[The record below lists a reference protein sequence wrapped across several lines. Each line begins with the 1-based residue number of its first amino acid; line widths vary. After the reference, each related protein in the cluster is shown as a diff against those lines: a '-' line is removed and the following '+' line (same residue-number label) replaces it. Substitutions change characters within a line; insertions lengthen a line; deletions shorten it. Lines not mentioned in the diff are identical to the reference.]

1 MSFSFVDWV
10 DSLCWN
16 LLNDMPGNEKWL
28 LRQTIYTA
36 VSRRQVIP
44 TLPFKSGQTIAD
56 FGTGYGVMAIEMAQ
70 ALGVQVIGVDID
82 DTVLNYARTL
92 SQAIYGTQAPVE
104 FIHANVYHLPFA
116 DQSLD
121 GITARFLFQH
131 LNEPQRVA
139 HEAFRVL
146 KPSAIMVIED
156 IDDGLILEY
165 PSLPPSWQHVM
176 NAFRTLQAR
185 HGGDRE
191 VGRKLPFYLHQ
202 AGLVVDAVQIHPL
215 AQFSAQNPHD
225 LNYQFE
231 RERIEQ
237 VLPELYKEHLLSPDQ
252 WQSALKD
259 LMAVEGKWMLQ
270 SASTLR
276 IIAHRPG

>member
-1 MSFSFVDWV
+1 MDWV

-16 LLNDMPGNEKWL
+16 LLNEMPGNEQWL

-36 VSRRQVIP
+36 PSRRLVIP

-56 FGTGYGVMAIEMAQ
+56 LGTGYGVMALEMAQ
-70 ALGVQVIGVDID
+70 ALGIQVIGVDID
-82 DTVLNYARTL
+82 DKALNYARTL
-92 SQAIYGTQAPVE
+92 SQTIYGSHAPVE
-104 FIHANVYHLPFA
+104 FIHADVYHLPFA

-131 LNEPQRVA
+131 LRDPHRFAQ
-139 HEAFRVL
+139 EAFRVL
-146 KPSAIMVIED
+146 KPSALIFVED

-176 NAFRTLQAR
+176 KAFQTLQAR

-202 AGLVVDAVQIHPL
+202 TGLIVDAVQIHPMT
-215 AQFSAQNPHD
+215 QFSAQNPQD
-225 LNYQFE
+225 LSYQFE

-237 VLPELYKEHLLSPDQ
+237 ALPELFKEHLLTPDQ

-259 LMAVEGKWMLQ
+259 LMDLEGRWMLQ

-276 IIAHRPG
+276 IVAHRPV